1 MRRYYMSIVDFS
13 EIENITADEDRK
25 EQSRNDLKEF
35 GLLTEKGNPSGMQ
48 IALLSRQTTERFLH
62 KLSRRMERRPGGI
75 EGVYKTFEQLEKKK
89 EYTAM
94 YMYLS
99 FLYGFLE
106 WRVPRKIALLPAS
119 NEALKVFFTEFKG
132 DFDSWLQKSDS
143 HTEDA
148 E

>member
-13 EIENITADEDRK
+13 EIENITADK
-25 EQSRNDLKEF
+25 ERAELSKEKLKEY
-35 GLLTEKGNPSGMQ
+35 GLLTEKGNPSSMQ
-48 IALLSRQTTERFLH
+48 IALLSRQTSDRFLH

-75 EGVYKTFEQLEKKK
+75 ESVYKTFEQLEKKK

-94 YMYLS
+94 YMYLA
-99 FLYGFLE
+99 FLYGFME

-132 DFDSWLQKSDS
+132 NFEEWCENRNRES
-143 HTEDA
+143 EDA